1 MKIITFVDQCNWNDI
16 NFSAQQNVQEESEK
30 PKNIMEVDWK
40 KFEQNNET
48 IALNISSVHAT
59 KKK

>member
-1 MKIITFVDQCNWNDI
+1 MKIIKFIDQCNWNDI

-48 IALNISSVHAT
+48 IALNISSVHAI

>member
-1 MKIITFVDQCNWNDI
+1 MKIITFIDQCNWNDI
-16 NFSAQQNVQEESEK
+16 NFSAQQNGQEESEK

-48 IALNISSVHAT
+48 IALNISSVHAI

>member
-1 MKIITFVDQCNWNDI
+1 MKIITFIDQCNWNDI
-16 NFSAQQNVQEESEK
+16 NFSAQQNGQEESEK

-48 IALNISSVHAT
+48 IALNI
-59 KKK
+59 